1 MATRNKRLTL
11 SFLWLCAVP
20 CYKMVY
26 GHKVEVCET
35 QCSLFSDE
43 GGHWKSSSVPACPQV
58 STSRAEHTSK
68 VDDLAGWLRQF
79 TRKVQ
84 PHMGQFAV
92 KELQDLITAS
102 PGGLTI
108 TVDGG
113 TGRWHMT
120 TQKSGNIWLISVSE
134 ELSWLHEKWQGVR
147 HWVGISWLERPP
159 LPLPLPL
166 PSPSPWP
173 PPLPVARLLPCQLM
187 SKRDGRWHISAVEIC
202 PQPSVASSQLVAEVD
217 NLPGWLQHLSK
228 RIQPHFGELAL
239 QKLHNAITARP
250 QGLITTIE
258 GIKNRRH
265 LMTRKSG
272 DIWQAVY
279 LPED

>member
-1 MATRNKRLTL
+1 MA
-11 SFLWLCAVP
+11 
-20 CYKMVY
+20 Y
-26 GHKVEVCET
+26 GHKVEVCNT
-35 QCSLFSDE
+35 QCSLFSEE
-43 GGHWKSSSVPACPQV
+43 GGHWKISSVPACPQV
-58 STSRAEHTSK
+58 STSRAEHTSS

-92 KELQDLITAS
+92 KELQDSITAS
-102 PGGLTI
+102 PDGLTI

-120 TQKSGNIWLISVSE
+120 TRKSGNIWLISVSE
-134 ELSWLHEKWQGVR
+134 ELSWWREQWQGVR
-147 HWVGISWLERPP
+147 HWMGISLLKRP
-159 LPLPLPL
+159 
-166 PSPSPWP
+166 PSPWP
-173 PPLPVARLLPCQLM
+173 PLPGAPLLPCQLM
-187 SKRDGRWHISAVEIC
+187 SNRDGRWHVSAVEIC

-250 QGLITTIE
+250 EGLITTIE
-258 GIKNRRH
+258 GIQNRRH